1 VWAAHWPQAGLLSG
15 LRGLLGR
22 GGRGKSVGL
31 DSGMRLGFGP
41 QQNREKENLSN
52 FPIFYNSQIH
62 LNSKQIRTSNSS
74 CLHNKIKRRHQYK
87 RNYVMTW
94 MQQTW
99 LFNWINNSWGFIS
112 LVKNVLQISVVLPH
126 PNNRDSTNTPIQ
138 ESVKSIS
145 ALFQGKAPNSAEKS
159 LREVDKEKSR
169 VMSEVSSKT
178 ILSQLYSL
186 LGEAKIPAK
195 VPTI

>member
-1 VWAAHWPQAGLLSG
+1 L
-15 LRGLLGR
+15 
-22 GGRGKSVGL
+22 
-31 DSGMRLGFGP
+31 
-41 QQNREKENLSN
+41 
-52 FPIFYNSQIH
+52 I
-62 LNSKQIRTSNSS
+62 
-74 CLHNKIKRRHQYK
+74 
-87 RNYVMTW
+87 
-94 MQQTW
+94 
-99 LFNWINNSWGFIS
+99 
-112 LVKNVLQISVVLPH
+112 KNVLQISVVLPH

-186 LGEAKIPAK
+186 LGEAKVPAK